1 MLSAENMS
9 ADGSI
14 DVDDPS
20 ISVIEQRKR
29 IIRRSFNDLGEE
41 MLPEAYFY

>member
-1 MLSAENMS
+1 MS
-9 ADGSI
+9 ADGPI

-29 IIRRSFNDLGEE
+29 IIRRSFNDFGEE
-41 MLPEAYFY
+41 MLQEAYFY